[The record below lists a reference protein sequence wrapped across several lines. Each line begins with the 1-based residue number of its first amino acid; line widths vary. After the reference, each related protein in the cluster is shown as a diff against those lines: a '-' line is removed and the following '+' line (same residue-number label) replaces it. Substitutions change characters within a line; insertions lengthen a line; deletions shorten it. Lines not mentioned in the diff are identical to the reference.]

1 MTNPFS
7 DITNTIFAN
16 KRVLREGYQPN
27 RILEREHEIE
37 EYRYALQDILFGRNP
52 ENIMLYGKAG
62 LGKTAVTR
70 YMMKALRE
78 EVRTRDQADELYIHE
93 QNCNGKTLFTVVRQ
107 LVNDLLPDEASN
119 FPKRG
124 LGTADGFEELYRQLD
139 RLGGT
144 HLLIFD
150 EIDHLNDVNT
160 LLYELPRARSND
172 YITNARIG
180 IIGISN
186 NYTFR
191 KTLSSK
197 VKDTLM
203 ETEISFSPYDANELR
218 TILTDRAEQAFVDD
232 GFDESA
238 IAMASAIAAHD
249 MGNAR
254 QAIDLLRTG
263 TEQAEISGDGCVT
276 DTHIKDARAIVQR
289 GRLSN
294 RIRDQTQHA
303 QLILET
309 VALLEKNDK
318 APSRS
323 KTIRSKYETVAMSHA
338 AEPLTTLKSIQD
350 HLSDLHMLGFLK
362 RHEHNQGLSG
372 GQYYE
377 HELNLDP
384 DIVIQMRQKIE
395 ANRSDS

>member
-1 MTNPFS
+1 MTKPFR
-7 DITNTIFAN
+7 DITETIFAD
-16 KRVLREGYQPN
+16 KSVLREGYQPEE
-27 RILEREHEIE
+27 ILERDEEIE
-37 EYRYALQDILFGRNP
+37 EYRYALQDVLFGRNP
-52 ENIMLYGKAG
+52 ENIMLYGKTG
-62 LGKTAVTR
+62 LGKTAVTK
-70 YMMKALRE
+70 YMMNALSE
-78 EVRTRDQADELYIHE
+78 EVQTRDQADDLHIHE
-93 QNCNGKTLFTVVRQ
+93 QNCNGKTLFMVVRR
-107 LVNDLLPDEASN
+107 LVNDILPDDVSN

-124 LGTADGFEELYRQLD
+124 LGTADAFEELYRQLD
-139 RLGGT
+139 RLSGT
-144 HLLIFD
+144 HLLVFD
-150 EIDHLNDVNT
+150 EIDHLDDVNT
-160 LLYELPRARSND
+160 LLYELPRARSNG

-191 KTLSSK
+191 KMLSSK

-203 ETEISFSPYDANELR
+203 ETEISFSPYDADELR
-218 TILTDRAEQAFVDD
+218 TILTDRAEQAFVDG
-232 GFDESA
+232 GFDKSA

-263 TEQAEISGDGCVT
+263 TEQAEKAGDQCVT
-276 DTHIKDARAIVQR
+276 DEHIKDARTIVQR
-289 GRLSN
+289 GRLTN
-294 RIRDQTQHA
+294 RIRDQTQHT

-309 VALLEKNDK
+309 VALLESNGET
-318 APSRS
+318 PSRS
-323 KTIRSKYETVAMSHA
+323 KAIRAQYEIVTESHA

-362 RHEHNQGLSG
+362 RHEYNQGISG

-384 DIVIQMRQKIE
+384 EIVLQMRQEIE
-395 ANRSDS
+395 NEDVDS